1 MEKLTDAEAASSS
14 LRFSFYIPLLFW
26 SCCIELKKIHWF
38 CCVVFECSLFAALSY
53 GAASMAMVFIN
64 KAVLMEYS
72 HSMTLLTMQVSHS
85 ISLLFLFSNLQLLP
99 ASVFLMSLDSLTFFI
114 NCLSNWPLLCLYML
128 VEEWDTQD
136 QES

>member
-1 MEKLTDAEAASSS
+1 M
-14 LRFSFYIPLLFW
+14 
-26 SCCIELKKIHWF
+26 
-38 CCVVFECSLFAALSY
+38 FECSLFAALSY
-53 GAASMAMVFIN
+53 GATSMAMVFIN

-136 QES
+136 QED